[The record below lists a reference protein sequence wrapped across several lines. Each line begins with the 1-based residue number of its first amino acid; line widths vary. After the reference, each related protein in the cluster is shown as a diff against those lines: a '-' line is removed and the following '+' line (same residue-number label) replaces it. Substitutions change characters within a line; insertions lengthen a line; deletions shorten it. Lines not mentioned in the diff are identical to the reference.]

1 MHFSRDAYLWPMKGR
16 RAWRPIVSGKTWQG
30 RKSGWLTRLLTLG
43 WAIGLVGKGYGQH
56 MPPRLVVG
64 IVVDQ
69 MRADYLRR
77 FVSPKSRGLGRLV
90 REGIVFWNAHYTYF
104 PTYTGPGHASIYTGA
119 TPAFHGIAANTWW
132 ERSLGKPYY
141 CVSDTAVQP
150 VGSPNEA
157 GRRSPR
163 TLLSTTITDEL
174 RYATRYQGKVIGIA
188 LKDRSAILP
197 AGRSG
202 NLAVWFDSES
212 GRWISSTYYG
222 ADLPA
227 WVEDFNARRLP
238 DSLLKRPWTLS
249 ARFACTD
256 DSPHEGH
263 LSGESNPT
271 FPHQP
276 KTYKDLLLT
285 PAGNLLTLAL
295 AREAIH
301 HEKLGQDKY
310 PDFLCISL
318 STPDLVG
325 HLFGTES
332 CEIEALYKE
341 LDAQIAEFLDYIQ
354 RRFRPGEV
362 VVFLTADHGVAPTPE
377 ALAERGISAGR
388 FPEKDL
394 VAGAEDFLHQAL
406 KVPDTV
412 RFIAAYLNQS
422 FYFSPTLTIEL
433 RRQAT
438 NLLKEYLLR
447 RSDIVAV
454 YTREELTGAGSSY
467 YPISRVQA
475 GYFPARSGDVVV
487 VYASGLIESEGY
499 TKGTTHGSIWTYD
512 THVPLIFWWG
522 GVRSESRYE
531 VVPITAVAPTL
542 AFLLG
547 VPLPSAAFSAP
558 LLPVIEAW
566 KVPSTFTWEVITG
579 P

>member
-1 MHFSRDAYLWPMKGR
+1 
-16 RAWRPIVSGKTWQG
+16 
-30 RKSGWLTRLLTLG
+30 
-43 WAIGLVGKGYGQH
+43 

-77 FVSPKSRGLGRLV
+77 FVSPKSRGIGRLV

-141 CVSDTAVQP
+141 CVSDTTVQP

-202 NLAVWFDSES
+202 NLALWFDSES

-222 ADLPA
+222 AELPA
-227 WVEDFNARRLP
+227 WVEAFNARRLP

-263 LSGESNPT
+263 LSGESSPT

-301 HEKLGQDKY
+301 YEKLGQDKY

-332 CEIEALYKE
+332 CEIEALYKG

-362 VVFLTADHGVAPTPE
+362 LVFLTADHGVAPTPE

-454 YTREELTGAGSSY
+454 YTREELTEAGSSY

-499 TKGTTHGSIWTYD
+499 TRGTTHGSIWTYD